1 VFCLLANLAV
11 AGPLADHAKKE
22 VQVLRPAAR
31 VVDVTL
37 KPAETLNVVLSRFGL
52 DAAAAHAVSESF
64 RPFMKPREMRA
75 GQSLKII
82 LDAKEDTVKGLEYF
96 LRGAVVRVDST
107 PEGWLAERRE
117 ISSTSVTR
125 VVRGTLSKSLY
136 RDGTAAGLTAPQILE
151 LSDIFQCDIDFFSD
165 FRRGDTFSIAFEEIR
180 YADGRREKGKV
191 LAAELT
197 VGGDPVQAFHYITQ
211 KGEGAYYDIDGKSL
225 RRAFLRAP
233 LNYRRISSLYSPQ
246 RMHPIFRTLRPHQAI
261 DYAAAAGTPVVSIG
275 RGTVG
280 SAGWQDG
287 YGNLVE
293 VVHGNGYATRYA
305 HLSRIV
311 SGLGRGSRVAQG
323 DVIGFVG
330 QTGHA
335 TGPHLHFEIMNGQ
348 KKINFLAL
356 RIPRQQLLSGEELD
370 RFAAARDEHLTLLVD
385 EELLLAQD
393 RS

>member
-1 VFCLLANLAV
+1 M
-11 AGPLADHAKKE
+11 
-22 VQVLRPAAR
+22 LRPAAR
-31 VVDVTL
+31 IVDVAL
-37 KPAETLNVVLSRFGL
+37 RPGETLNVVLSRFGL

-64 RPFMKPREMRA
+64 GHFVKPREMRA
-75 GQSLKII
+75 GQSLKVI
-82 LDAKEDTVKGLEYF
+82 LDAKEDTVKGLEYI

-117 ISSTSVTR
+117 ISSASVTR

-136 RDGTAAGLTAPQILE
+136 QDGTAAGLTAPQILE
-151 LSDIFQCDIDFFSD
+151 LADIFQCDLDFFSD

-180 YADGRREKGKV
+180 YADGRREKGKI

-197 VGGDPVQAFHYITQ
+197 VGGDPVQAFHYTTQ

-225 RRAFLRAP
+225 RRMFLRAP

-246 RMHPIFRTLRPHQAI
+246 RMHPIFRTLLPHQAI
-261 DYAAAAGTPVVSIG
+261 DYVAAAGTPVVTIG
-275 RGTVG
+275 RGTVKFA
-280 SAGWQDG
+280 SWQDG

-293 VVHGNGYATRYA
+293 VIHGNGYTTRYA
-305 HLSRIV
+305 HLSRIA
-311 SGLGRGSRVAQG
+311 SGLRKGARVAQG

-335 TGPHLHFEIMNGQ
+335 TGPHLHFEVMSGQ
-348 KKINFLAL
+348 RKINFLAL
-356 RIPRQQLLSGEELD
+356 RIPSQQLLSGEELE
-370 RFAAARDEHLTLLVD
+370 RFAASRAEHLALLHD
-385 EELLLAQD
+385 GEFLLAQS